1 MIRTRAVH
9 RDGPPRLP
17 SHSKHTKKAD
27 SPIRVGI
34 VGLGRAGFGMQTQEL
49 LARPDTYEIVAGCD
63 LSPRQRRRFKG
74 KVPGAAVYARAEDL
88 FADPRVELV
97 SIATRTPTHAAL
109 SIAALRAGKLVM
121 DEKLNALAGFGYAA
135 HFAFPTTMQIN
146 YAKQV
151 FPPLS
156 ASIPLEDQWFDE
168 YAVAFSVSS
177 GRDMTFMPL
186 QPILVPGP
194 RE

>member
-88 FADPRVELV
+88 FADPASNSFR
-97 SIATRTPTHAAL
+97 SPRGRRRTRRSP
-109 SIAALRAGKLVM
+109 SRR
-121 DEKLNALAGFGYAA
+121 
-135 HFAFPTTMQIN
+135 
-146 YAKQV
+146 
-151 FPPLS
+151 S
-156 ASIPLEDQWFDE
+156 APE
-168 YAVAFSVSS
+168 SS
-177 GRDMTFMPL
+177 
-186 QPILVPGP
+186 
-194 RE
+194 